1 MDENGCGDEGRFET
15 CPYGIGCN
23 TGVNCSRRDIFI
35 GWHTIGSGVPLGG
48 VRGTYDGY
56 MVNRGEG

>member
-1 MDENGCGDEGRFET
+1 MDENGCGGEGRFET

-35 GWHTIGSGVPLGG
+35 VMAHDRFGSAAGG
-48 VRGTYDGY
+48 R
-56 MVNRGEG
+56 